1 MATLVTSD
9 LQGLR
14 RLASGR
20 LRMPGDPGFTAASAP
35 FNKRFAATRPAAVLS
50 VSSVADVTRAVRWA
64 RENGVQLTA
73 RGGGH
78 GYCGASV
85 SPGLVLDLRGLDAI
99 EVDPSAGLVT
109 VAGGVRTGAL
119 YAALERHGLALP
131 LGNSDDVGIGGLTLG
146 GGVSA
151 VSRAYGL
158 TCDRLVATEVVTAD
172 GEILACDSSHEPDL
186 FWACR
191 GGGGGNFG
199 VNVSFTFETRPA
211 VASATCLLLWDWSAA
226 RQVLPVAQE
235 VMRHA
240 PGAFSA
246 RIGVSRAAGEDGVV
260 SMIGQHLGSS
270 QELRSLLAPVLVAA
284 RPSRADIADRT
295 YWEAKDFLRHATCGD
310 PFAVRTRVA
319 PRPLTAEGVD
329 VAVRAVEA
337 WPGSGNPDGGGVA
350 LFTWGGAINDVA
362 VPDTA
367 FPHRDALFLVSMDT
381 SWSWRDEP
389 QAIADNL
396 RWLDALYDDMAG
408 FATGAAYA
416 NFADP
421 GLPDWR
427 SAYYGPNLARL
438 QAVKRRYD
446 PSRFFSYGQAV

>member
-1 MATLVTSD
+1 MVGPVTSSWLS
-9 LQGLR
+9 LQ
-14 RLASGR
+14 RLVSGR
-20 LRMPGDPGFTAASAP
+20 LLMPGEPGFDAASAP
-35 FNKRFAATRPAAVLS
+35 FNKRFAAVRPSAVLS
-50 VSSVADVTRAVRWA
+50 ASTVSDIVRAVRWA
-64 RENGVQLTA
+64 RENGVPLTV

-78 GYCGASV
+78 SYSGASV
-85 SPGLVLDLRGLDAI
+85 NPGLVLDLRALDAI
-99 EVDPSAGLVT
+99 RVDPSAGLVT
-109 VAGGVRTGAL
+109 VAGGARTGAL

-158 TCDRLVATEVVTAD
+158 TCDRLVATDVVTAD
-172 GEILACDSSHEPDL
+172 GTVRTCDAGHEPEL

-211 VASATCLLLWDWSAA
+211 VDSSTCLLLWRRSEAREVLAA
-226 RQVLPVAQE
+226 AQE
-235 VMRHA
+235 VMRQA
-240 PGAFSA
+240 PDTLSA
-246 RIGVSRAAGEDGVV
+246 RIGASRAAGEDGVV

-270 QELRSLLAPVLVAA
+270 RELRGLLDPVLAVA
-284 RPSRADIADRT
+284 RPYRTEIADCT
-295 YWEAKDFLRHATCGD
+295 YWEAKDFLHHTTSGD

-319 PRPLTAEGVD
+319 RGPLSAAGVEA
-329 VAVRAVEA
+329 AVKAVET
-337 WPGSGNPDGGGVA
+337 WPGSGNPDGGGIA
-350 LFTWGGAINDVA
+350 LFAWGGAINR
-362 VPDTA
+362 VPVHDTA

-381 SWSWRDEP
+381 SWSMQDCPATIRE
-389 QAIADNL
+389 NL
-396 RWLDALYDDMAG
+396 RWLDGLYEDMAD

-421 GLPDWR
+421 DLQDWR

-438 QAVKRRYD
+438 EAVKRRYD
-446 PSRFFSYGQAV
+446 PDRFFSYGQAV